1 MDLPLLPGGRRLDW
15 EHLSAP
21 VREALQARLGSPVMH
36 AATQPR
42 GLLTR
47 AGGAAAAG
55 RWATGVHQ
63 GRWPHPNPD
72 TPALLRAE
80 AQITAALPASAPS
93 PRLLWSYDDQGWVAL
108 AFEDIQGKLPTLPWQ
123 PGELQR
129 VLEVVAELAVT
140 LTPAPVAA
148 PSVAT
153 RLGAA
158 LTSAARHCGPT
169 CWPRGWSTNS
179 T

>member
-36 AATQPR
+36 VAR

-63 GRWPHPNPD
+63 GRWPPP
-72 TPALLRAE
+72 
-80 AQITAALPASAPS
+80 
-93 PRLLWSYDDQGWVAL
+93 
-108 AFEDIQGKLPTLPWQ
+108 Q
-123 PGELQR
+123 P
-129 VLEVVAELAVT
+129 
-140 LTPAPVAA
+140 
-148 PSVAT
+148 
-153 RLGAA
+153 
-158 LTSAARHCGPT
+158 
-169 CWPRGWSTNS
+169 
-179 T
+179 